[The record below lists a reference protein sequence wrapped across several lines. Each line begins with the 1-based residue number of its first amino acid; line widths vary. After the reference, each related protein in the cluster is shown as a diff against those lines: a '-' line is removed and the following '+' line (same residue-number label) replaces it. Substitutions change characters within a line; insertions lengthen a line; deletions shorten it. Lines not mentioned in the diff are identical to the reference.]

1 MSELVDIATRVAV
14 SKLRQRL
21 IDVTT
26 KDVVPPKQYR
36 SQLWAI
42 SLDLCTSVCD
52 VAAHRGDPRINDF
65 AKDAH
70 EVAAR
75 IALDDFVEEHAQR
88 ITTLLTA
95 IPSAFHH
102 VTLKTQGGEIM
113 LFDLN
118 GAELLEAAKTVT
130 EIEPEKVLKAYGAV
144 WAHAR
149 ALSELKPES
158 ASKSKQDLLLNVS
171 KDGVEYVAR
180 LYLDA
185 DDFASPLLEWAIVDA
200 LVFDRV
206 MEFAS
211 ACAFTGNLPDTPAG
225 QLLEGPLLP
234 GTGAFQMG
242 AKLPSWPSVFGGG
255 IAHAA
260 GKLVAEL
267 IALGVTW
274 GISDWITSG
283 DGPAKWTLFT
293 GVTAARWVCG
303 AIKSRS
309 SEGADAKG
317 TTNLQMLWDMGI
329 AHERVPAM
337 NVGLLRHLL
346 YRLEERGAAFNPAVY
361 SILDK
366 RARREASSR

>member
-1 MSELVDIATRVAV
+1 MSELEGIDIATRATVY
-14 SKLRQRL
+14 KIRQRL

-26 KDVVPPKQYR
+26 KDIVPPKQHR
-36 SQLWAI
+36 SQLGQI
-42 SLDLCTSVCD
+42 NSDLCMSVCE
-52 VAAHRGDPRINDF
+52 AAARRGDSRIND
-65 AKDAH
+65 DAL
-70 EVAAR
+70 
-75 IALDDFVEEHAQR
+75 LDDFVEEHAQR
-88 ITTLLTA
+88 IKDLLTA

-102 VTLKTQGGEIM
+102 VTLKTQSGEIT
-113 LFDLN
+113 LFDLSVP
-118 GAELLEAAKTVT
+118 EMLEAAKAVT
-130 EIEPEKVLKAYGAV
+130 EIEPEKVIKAYGTV
-144 WAHAR
+144 WAHTR

-158 ASKSKQDLLLNVS
+158 ASKSRRDLLLNIR
-171 KDGVEYVAR
+171 KDGVEYIAQ

-185 DDFASPLLEWAIVDA
+185 DDFVSPLLEWAIVDA

-206 MEFAS
+206 TEFAS
-211 ACAFTGNLPDTPAG
+211 ACAFTGNLPETPAG
-225 QLLEGPLLP
+225 QLVDGPLLP

-242 AKLPSWPSVFGGG
+242 AKLPSWLSVFGGG
-255 IAHAA
+255 IAQAA

-309 SEGADAKG
+309 SQGADAKG
-317 TTNLQMLWDMGI
+317 ATNLQMLWDMGI

-337 NVGLLRHLL
+337 NVGLLRHLF
-346 YRLEERGAAFNPAVY
+346 YRLEERGAAFNPAVH

-366 RARREASSR
+366 RARREAFSR

>member
-1 MSELVDIATRVAV
+1 MSELVDVATRAAV
-14 SKLRQRL
+14 SKIRQRL

-36 SQLWAI
+36 SQLGQI

-52 VAAHRGDPRINDF
+52 AAALRGDPRIND
-65 AKDAH
+65 DAL
-70 EVAAR
+70 V
-75 IALDDFVEEHAQR
+75 DDFVEEHAQR
-88 ITTLLTA
+88 IKDLLTA

-102 VTLKTQGGEIM
+102 VTLKTQSGEIM
-113 LFDLN
+113 PFDLSVP
-118 GAELLEAAKTVT
+118 EMLEAAKAVT
-130 EIEPEKVLKAYGAV
+130 EIKPENVIKAYGTV
-144 WAHAR
+144 WAHTR

-158 ASKSKQDLLLNVS
+158 ASKSRQDLLLRIR
-171 KDGVEYVAR
+171 KDGVEYIAQ
-180 LYLDA
+180 LYLRA
-185 DDFASPLLEWAIVDA
+185 DDFVSPLLEWAIVDA

-206 MEFAS
+206 TEFAS
-211 ACAFTGNLPDTPAG
+211 FCASTGNLPDVPAG

-234 GTGAFQMG
+234 GTGTFQMG
-242 AKLPSWPSVFGGG
+242 AKLPSWLSVFGGG
-255 IAHAA
+255 IAQVV

-274 GISDWITSG
+274 GIADWITSG
-283 DGPAKWTLFT
+283 DDPAKWTLFT
-293 GVTAARWVCG
+293 GITAARWVCG
-303 AIKSRS
+303 ALRSRNS
-309 SEGADAKG
+309 DGADAKG

-337 NVGLLRHLL
+337 NLGLLRHLL

-366 RARREASSR
+366 RARREAFSR